1 MKNTSKETTKKSGND
16 MKFIFRVPTGL
27 EDVSKYPNLIAEL
40 LMRGWTD
47 EELMK
52 ITNGNLLRVMREVE
66 TVAAVEQQRTLPGEE
81 WIPVS
86 DVDGL
91 ECRT

>member
-1 MKNTSKETTKKSGND
+1 MKKRANKPQKSRNE

-52 ITNGNLLRVMREVE
+52 ITNGNILRVMREVE
-66 TVAAVEQQRTLPGEE
+66 RVATEEQQRTLPGEE
-81 WIPVS
+81 WIPAS
-86 DVDGL
+86 AVDGL

>member
-1 MKNTSKETTKKSGND
+1 
-16 MKFIFRVPTGL
+16 
-27 EDVSKYPNLIAEL
+27 
-40 LMRGWTD
+40 MRGWTD